1 MIVKLLIVFLLVMLL
16 ISRKQPIYIAVAAGF
31 LATWALYGI
40 GVSQGVSLLFR
51 ACTAWSTLQL
61 ILVMYLI
68 TFLQKM
74 MTQRNAIERA
84 QKALSALFNNRWVN
98 CAAAPVF
105 IGMLPTPNA
114 AFIAGDIVRA
124 SAGEHMKHEE
134 MAVTTTY
141 FRHVSEAFMPTYGSI
156 ILAISLAGISAG
168 EFVVGMLPIVGCII
182 ASGCFFFLRGK
193 VPMATGDAPSK
204 NKGSHVKDILIGL
217 WPILAIILLV
227 VAFKMAIYTAAAL
240 ILLAYFFLHR
250 FSLHEIRPHFRSS
263 FQLKLYL
270 NTFAVM
276 TLKEFL
282 TASGAIN
289 ALPDF
294 FARLP
299 IPSFMVFML
308 IFFFGSI
315 VSGSQAI
322 IGLCMPVAMAS
333 VPDAGLPLVCLLMG
347 VAYAAMQVSPT
358 HICLTLTAEYF
369 GISLGTL
376 IKKTLPAAA
385 TTVIFS
391 ALYYLVWILLSA

>member
-1 MIVKLLIVFLLVMLL
+1 
-16 ISRKQPIYIAVAAGF
+16 
-31 LATWALYGI
+31 
-40 GVSQGVSLLFR
+40 
-51 ACTAWSTLQL
+51 
-61 ILVMYLI
+61 
-68 TFLQKM
+68 
-74 MTQRNAIERA
+74 
-84 QKALSALFNNRWVN
+84 
-98 CAAAPVF
+98 
-105 IGMLPTPNA
+105 
-114 AFIAGDIVRA
+114 
-124 SAGEHMKHEE
+124 
-134 MAVTTTY
+134 
-141 FRHVSEAFMPTYGSI
+141 
-156 ILAISLAGISAG
+156 
-168 EFVVGMLPIVGCII
+168 
-182 ASGCFFFLRGK
+182 
-193 VPMATGDAPSK
+193 
-204 NKGSHVKDILIGL
+204 
-217 WPILAIILLV
+217 
-227 VAFKMAIYTAAAL
+227 
-240 ILLAYFFLHR
+240 
-250 FSLHEIRPHFRSS
+250 
-263 FQLKLYL
+263 
-270 NTFAVM
+270 M

-369 GISLGTL
+369 GISLGML

-385 TTVIFS
+385 TTVVFS